1 MKRAFYSASI
11 PDFLAASPEEILG
24 LIVANDHSSNLEH
37 TQRRAW
43 MEEIQIMQDVLS
55 PYHGRFISNMRFRE
69 WDSYLKH
76 LGFDAI

>member
-24 LIVANDHSSNLEH
+24 MIVQNDHSSNLEH

-43 MEEIQIMQDVLS
+43 TEEIQIMRQVLS
-55 PYHGRFISNMRFRE
+55 PTEGRIFF
-69 WDSYLKH
+69 
-76 LGFDAI
+76 